1 MLNVNKP
8 ISRSFR
14 KARVGEIA
22 TTSSVVA
29 CAVIYTRLAK
39 CGLGVLTTYA
49 STLTANIRDSLR
61 KDVASACIDG
71 LRRFMEGGAYQNVAD
86 LLKICEEVTWFNDQE
101 RCVHDLYR
109 IKLELF
115 KGNTVG
121 MELKAKDLLT
131 LCQERGWKWEK
142 VLASKVLATYNSC

>member
-22 TTSSVVA
+22 ATRSVVA
-29 CAVIYTRLAK
+29 CAVIYTRLAN

-49 STLTANIRDSLR
+49 STLTANIRDSIR
-61 KDVASACIDG
+61 RDVASACIDG

-86 LLKICEEVTWFNDQE
+86 LLKICEQVHWFNDQE

-115 KGNTVG
+115 KGNKRG
-121 MELKAKDLLT
+121 MELKAKDWLT

>member
-1 MLNVNKP
+1 
-8 ISRSFR
+8 
-14 KARVGEIA
+14 VGEIA

-29 CAVIYTRLAK
+29 CAVIYTRLAN

-49 STLTANIRDSLR
+49 GTLPANLRDSLR

-86 LLKICEEVTWFNDQE
+86 LLKICEEVTWFDDRE
-101 RCVHDLYR
+101 RCVHNLYR

>member
-1 MLNVNKP
+1 M
-8 ISRSFR
+8 
-14 KARVGEIA
+14 GEIA
-22 TTSSVVA
+22 TTSNVVA
-29 CAVIYTRLAK
+29 CAVIYTRLAN

-49 STLTANIRDSLR
+49 GTLTANIRDSLR

-86 LLKICEEVTWFNDQE
+86 LLKICEEVTWFDDRE
-101 RCVHDLYR
+101 RCVHNLYR

>member
-1 MLNVNKP
+1 
-8 ISRSFR
+8 
-14 KARVGEIA
+14 VGEIA

-29 CAVIYTRLAK
+29 CAVIYTRLAN

-49 STLTANIRDSLR
+49 GTLPANLRDSLR

>member
-1 MLNVNKP
+1 M
-8 ISRSFR
+8 
-14 KARVGEIA
+14 GEIA
-22 TTSSVVA
+22 RSSSVVA
-29 CAVIYTRLAK
+29 SAVLYTRLAQ
-39 CGLGVLTTYA
+39 CGLGVMTTYA
-49 STLTANIRDSLR
+49 STLTNNMRDNLR

-71 LRRFMEGGAYQNVAD
+71 LRRYMEGGAYQNVSD
-86 LLKICEEVTWFNDQE
+86 LLKICEEVTWFTNQE
-101 RCVHDLYR
+101 RCVHDLYH

>member
-1 MLNVNKP
+1 M
-8 ISRSFR
+8 
-14 KARVGEIA
+14 GEIA
-22 TTSSVVA
+22 TTSNVVA
-29 CAVIYTRLAK
+29 CAVIYTRLAN

-49 STLTANIRDSLR
+49 GTLTANLRDSLR

>member
-1 MLNVNKP
+1 M
-8 ISRSFR
+8 
-14 KARVGEIA
+14 GEIA

-29 CAVIYTRLAK
+29 CAVIYTRLAN

-49 STLTANIRDSLR
+49 GTLTANLRDSLR

-86 LLKICEEVTWFNDQE
+86 LLKICEEVTWFDDRE
-101 RCVHDLYR
+101 RCVHNLYR

>member
-1 MLNVNKP
+1 M
-8 ISRSFR
+8 
-14 KARVGEIA
+14 GEIA

-29 CAVIYTRLAK
+29 CAVIYTRLAN

-49 STLTANIRDSLR
+49 GTLPANLRDSLR

-101 RCVHDLYR
+101 RCARDLFH

-115 KGNTVG
+115 KGNKQG
-121 MELKAKDLLT
+121 LELKAKDWLS
-131 LCQERGWKWEK
+131 LCHVRGWKLEKTFAAK
-142 VLASKVLATYNSC
+142 VLAIYNAC

>member
-1 MLNVNKP
+1 M
-8 ISRSFR
+8 
-14 KARVGEIA
+14 GEIA

-29 CAVIYTRLAK
+29 CAVIYTRLAN

-49 STLTANIRDSLR
+49 GTLPPNLRDSLR

-86 LLKICEEVTWFNDQE
+86 LLKICEEVTWFDDRE
-101 RCVHDLYR
+101 RCVHNLYR